1 MYFYSDYALIIC
13 LSLMLTFHISVT
25 GFKSDVTV
33 PIVDSEESMVRT
45 DSYEEFNKVSE
56 LAVDGK
62 LQTDCTL

>member
-1 MYFYSDYALIIC
+1 MHLSFC

-33 PIVDSEESMVRT
+33 PIVDSEDSMVRT

-62 LQTDCTL
+62 L